1 MILGENKD
9 DKGLLAT
16 RLLSRPDA
24 EVFRWW
30 VDRKG
35 EEGTERDIFAYLRVI
50 ERNEIVKRKAVNSV
64 KCYSMSVGA
73 ILCQGEFRIKGAV
86 VEFQVVRSGVYLEQ

>member
-1 MILGENKD
+1 MGENKD

-35 EEGTERDIFAYLRVI
+35 EDGTERDISVI
-50 ERNEIVKRKAVNSV
+50 VSWERNETVKRKQYEA
-64 KCYSMSVGA
+64 
-73 ILCQGEFRIKGAV
+73 
-86 VEFQVVRSGVYLEQ
+86 